1 MALMASNRLVR
12 GVSSPAAGSRVAA
25 RPLLPNRRLVQAPK
39 TVPAAAAIDVPIAQL
54 PASERKQLAEEW
66 GYKSIGS
73 ELPDGVSLTDIV
85 KSMPA
90 DVFQLNMAK
99 AWGAVVTTLVSV
111 SASLYLISVSPWYL
125 LPFAWFIAGTAF
137 TGFFVIGHDCGHR
150 SFSEN
155 KLLEDIVGTLAFMP
169 LIYPFEP
176 WRIKHNQHH
185 AQTNKLVEDT
195 AWHPVMPSEME
206 KWSPTQKT
214 IYKTFLGS
222 PLKLWASVGH
232 WWIWHFDLA
241 KYTEKQKPRVLVLV
255 SLAACA
261 VAAFVGLPIL
271 GYYTGLA
278 GVAKYWLMPWLGYHF
293 WMSTFTVVHHTAP
306 HIPFKPAE
314 EWNAAKAQL
323 SGTVDCEYPRWVE
336 FLCHDISVHV
346 PHHVNSKIPWYN
358 LRKANES
365 LKQNWGEYMTSC
377 TFNWRMMKTIFTEL
391 HVYDEKKNYVPFDQ
405 AQPEPFFEVQRK
417 VIPNTP

>member
-1 MALMASNRLVR
+1 
-12 GVSSPAAGSRVAA
+12 
-25 RPLLPNRRLVQAPK
+25 
-39 TVPAAAAIDVPIAQL
+39 VPIGQL
-54 PASERKQLAEEW
+54 PLEQRQALAEQW
-66 GYKSIGS
+66 GYKTIGA

-85 KSMPA
+85 KSMPQE
-90 DVFQLNMAK
+90 VFDINPLK
-99 AWGAVVTTLVSV
+99 AWGAVAVTLSSV
-111 SASLYLISVSPWYL
+111 AASLYLISVSPWYL

-137 TGFFVIGHDCGHR
+137 TGFFVIGHDAGHR
-150 SFSEN
+150 SFSTN

-195 AWHPVMPSEME
+195 AWHPVMPTEIN
-206 KWSPTQKT
+206 KWSPLQKT
-214 IYKTFLGS
+214 LYQVFLGS

-241 KYTEKQKPRVLVLV
+241 KYTEKQKPRVLV
-255 SLAACA
+255 SLAA
-261 VAAFVGLPIL
+261 VAAFAFIGIPTIAHF
-271 GYYTGLA
+271 A
-278 GVAKYWLMPWLGYHF
+278 GISGVIKYWLMPWLGYHF

-358 LRKANES
+358 LRAANES
-365 LKQNWGEYMTSC
+365 LKQNWGQYMTSC

-391 HVYDEKKNYVPFDQ
+391 HVYDKDKNYVPFD
-405 AQPEPFFEVQRK
+405 AQKPETFFEVQRK
-417 VIPNTP
+417 VIPGSA

>member
-1 MALMASNRLVR
+1 MALASRLNTPVR
-12 GVSSPAAGSRVAA
+12 GVARARTPASVAT
-25 RPLLPNRRLVQAPK
+25 RFPGLIPCKRMQAPK
-39 TVPAAAAIDVPIAQL
+39 VATSAAAVDVPISQL
-54 PASERKQLAEEW
+54 SDAERAQLAEQW
-66 GYKSIGS
+66 GYKTIGA
-73 ELPDGVSLTDIV
+73 ELPDGVTLTDIV
-85 KSMPA
+85 KSMPPE
-90 DVFQLNMAK
+90 VFQLNMAK
-99 AWGAVVTTLVSV
+99 AWGAVLTTLASV
-111 SASLYLISVSPWYL
+111 SASLYLISISPWYL

-155 KLLEDIVGTLAFMP
+155 KLLEDIVGTIAFMP

-195 AWHPVMPSEME
+195 AWHPVMKSEMA
-206 KWSPTQKT
+206 KWGPAQSAL
-214 IYKTFLGS
+214 YKTFLGS

-232 WWIWHFDLA
+232 WWIWHFDLN
-241 KYTEKQKPRVLVLV
+241 KYTEKQKPRVLV
-255 SLAACA
+255 SLAA
-261 VAAFVGLPIL
+261 VAAFAFIGIPLIAH
-271 GYYTGLA
+271 YTGLA
-278 GVAKYWLMPWLGYHF
+278 GVVKYWLMPWLGYHF

-306 HIPFKPAE
+306 HIPFKPAS

-323 SGTVDCEYPRWVE
+323 TGTVDCEYPRWVE

-358 LRKANES
+358 LRAANES
-365 LKQNWGEYMTSC
+365 LKKNWGQYMTTC

-391 HVYDEKKNYVPFDQ
+391 HVYDDKKCYVPFDEGK
-405 AQPEPFFEVQRK
+405 PEPFFEAQRK
-417 VIPNTP
+417 IIPNFK

>member
-1 MALMASNRLVR
+1 
-12 GVSSPAAGSRVAA
+12 
-25 RPLLPNRRLVQAPK
+25 
-39 TVPAAAAIDVPIAQL
+39 
-54 PASERKQLAEEW
+54 
-66 GYKSIGS
+66 
-73 ELPDGVSLTDIV
+73 
-85 KSMPA
+85 MPPE
-90 DVFQLNMAK
+90 VFQINPLK
-99 AWGAVVTTLVSV
+99 AWSAIAITLSSV
-111 SASLYLISVSPWYL
+111 AASLYLISVSPWYL

-150 SFSEN
+150 SFSTN

-169 LIYPFEP
+169 LVYPFEP

-195 AWHPVMPSEME
+195 AWHPVMPTEIS
-206 KWSPTQKT
+206 KWSPMQKT
-214 IYKTFLGS
+214 LYQVFLGS

-241 KYTEKQKPRVLVLV
+241 KYTEKQKPRVLV
-255 SLAACA
+255 SLAA
-261 VAAFVGLPIL
+261 VAAFAVIGLPAIASV
-271 GYYTGLA
+271 A
-278 GVAKYWLMPWLGYHF
+278 GISGVIKYWLMPWLGYHF

-336 FLCHDISVHV
+336 WLCHDISVHV
-346 PHHVNSKIPWYN
+346 PHHVSSKIPWYN
-358 LRKANES
+358 LRAANES
-365 LKQNWGEYMTSC
+365 LKANWGQYMTSC

-391 HVYDEKKNYVPFDQ
+391 HVYDKDKNYVPFD
-405 AQPEPFFEVQRK
+405 AEQPQPFFELQRK
-417 VIPNTP
+417 VIPNAL

>member
-1 MALMASNRLVR
+1 M
-12 GVSSPAAGSRVAA
+12 
-25 RPLLPNRRLVQAPK
+25 
-39 TVPAAAAIDVPIAQL
+39 PIGQL
-54 PASERKQLAEEW
+54 PLEERQRLAEQW
-66 GYKSIGS
+66 GYKSIGA
-73 ELPDGVSLTDIV
+73 ELPDGVTLTDIV
-85 KSMPA
+85 KSMPPE
-90 DVFQLNMAK
+90 VFDINPIK
-99 AWGAVVTTLVSV
+99 AWSAVAITLTSV
-111 SASLYLISVSPWYL
+111 AASLYLISVSPWYL

-150 SFSEN
+150 SFSTN
-155 KLLEDIVGTLAFMP
+155 KLLEDVVGTLAFMP

-195 AWHPVMPSEME
+195 AWHPVMPSEMA
-206 KWSPTQKT
+206 KWSPLQKT
-214 IYKTFLGS
+214 LYQVFLGS

-232 WWIWHFDLA
+232 WWIWHFDLN
-241 KYTEKQKPRVLVLV
+241 KYTEKQKPRVLI
-255 SLAACA
+255 SLAA
-261 VAAFVGLPIL
+261 VAAFAFIGLPAIAHVA
-271 GYYTGLA
+271 GLS
-278 GVAKYWLMPWLGYHF
+278 GVVKYWLMPWLGYHF

-323 SGTVDCEYPRWVE
+323 SGTVHCDYPRWVE

-358 LRKANES
+358 LRAANDS
-365 LKQNWGEYMTSC
+365 LQKNWGEYMTSC

-391 HVYDEKKNYVPFDQ
+391 HVYDKDKNYVPFDAQ
-405 AQPEPFFEVQRK
+405 QPETFFQVQRK